1 MRRCLIVTGVV
12 RKGFLALVAA
22 LVLTWSPQLSNS
34 AEFDSSTPPGGQFR
48 AYWVDAFGDDLFD
61 ASRIDAIVASTKAA
75 RLNAIVVQAVR
86 RGDCFCN
93 RASVPRTEQPGVAA
107 FPFDPLQ
114 TLIDKA
120 HAQGIQ
126 VHAWMIATAFWR
138 TGGQPAVPSAPNH
151 AFNLHGPSTS
161 GYANWVMSRD
171 DGVTQSAM
179 DWYLD
184 PGHPDAAQ
192 WIVDTATS
200 IVANYAV
207 DGINLDRIR
216 YPDINSQ
223 VGVPT
228 WGYNP
233 VAVARFQQAY
243 NRTDR
248 PIASDP
254 QWAQWRRD
262 QVTNIV
268 RKVYIESFAIRPSVR
283 VSADTIT
290 YGNGPQSTGGWQN
303 SRAYKEMLQ
312 DWEGW
317 MREGILDLNIPMNYK
332 RDQTTPSDQRRMY
345 QEWSDF
351 AKDQQYARQVAIGS
365 APYLNDIAATV
376 RQVRTAVATSSA
388 GNHSAGW
395 VGYSYRTPDDMTNEG
410 QRSGAASRAELER
423 ALTQPSS
430 YDPITPPIFA
440 STANVPPMPWKAQP
454 TTGHLRGI
462 ARASDGTALAQ
473 TQVLLFS
480 QSSGAIVRSM
490 KTDGLGYFAFVDLPP
505 SSYRVDAGGRTQ
517 GNADVINGRLTT
529 LGQGAPAPTPV
540 PSPTATPTPAPSAT
554 PSPSPTPPPTGCT
567 SSVGPGIPPPPSVP
581 NGVRGF
587 HASWYGQSG
596 YPTLCPGQTS
606 TAVVAYAN
614 SGSFGWVSGRM
625 GEVAYLGTWSPEPGQ
640 DKPTPLGG
648 NGMLGSPATGWPHYN
663 RIAIQPSQ
671 YVGPGQVAWFQ
682 FTIQAPQ
689 TPGVYRLYLRPLIE
703 GAQWMEDY
711 GVFWVVTV
719 K

>member
-1 MRRCLIVTGVV
+1 V
-12 RKGFLALVAA
+12 RKVGIALVAA
-22 LVLTWSPQLSNS
+22 LALAWLPFQVNS
-34 AEFDSSTPPGGQFR
+34 AEIDSATPAGGQFR
-48 AYWVDAFGDDLFD
+48 AYWVDAFGDDLYD
-61 ASRIDAIVASTKAA
+61 APRIDAIVASTKAA

-93 RASVPRTEQPGVAA
+93 RASVPRTEQPGLAP

-120 HAQGIQ
+120 HAQGIE
-126 VHAWMIATAFWR
+126 VHAWVIATAFWR
-138 TGGQPAVPSAPNH
+138 SGGTPATPASPAH
-151 AFNLHGPSTS
+151 AFNQHGPTAT
-161 GYANWVMSRD
+161 GYANWLMTRD
-171 DGVTQSAM
+171 DGLVQANT
-179 DWYLD
+179 DWLVD

-216 YPDINSQ
+216 YPDGNSQ
-223 VGVPT
+223 NGVPT

-233 VAVARFQQAY
+233 VSIARFQQATG
-243 NRTDR
+243 RTDR
-248 PIASDP
+248 PVATDP
-254 QWAQWRRD
+254 VWAQWRRD
-262 QVTNIV
+262 QVTSIV

-290 YGNGPQSTGGWQN
+290 YGNGPQSAGGWLN
-303 SRAYKEMLQ
+303 TRAYKEQLQ
-312 DWEGW
+312 DWDAW

-351 AKDQQYARQVAIGS
+351 AKDQQYGRHAAIGS

-376 RQVRTAVATSSA
+376 RQVRTAVAPSSA
-388 GNHSAGW
+388 GNYGAGW
-395 VGYSYRTPDDMTNEG
+395 VGYSYRTPDAMTDDG
-410 QRSGAASRAELER
+410 LRSGANSRAELER
-423 ALTQPSS
+423 ALTQVSS
-430 YDPITPPIFA
+430 YDPLTPPVFET
-440 STANVPPMPWKAQP
+440 TANVPAMTWKTQP

-462 ARASDGTALAQ
+462 ARTSDGVVLAQ

-480 QSSGAIVRSM
+480 QASGAIVRSM
-490 KTDGLGYFAFVDLPP
+490 KTDGKGWFAFVDLA
-505 SSYRVDAGGRTQ
+505 SNNYRVDAAGETLGM
-517 GNADVINGRLTT
+517 ADVITGRLTT
-529 LGQGAPAPTPV
+529 LGQGAPLPTPT
-540 PSPTATPTPAPSAT
+540 PIPTPLPTATPAPTLS
-554 PSPSPTPPPTGCT
+554 PSPSPTPPVGGCAG
-567 SSVGPGIPPPPSVP
+567 SVGPGIPPPPSVP
-581 NGVRGF
+581 TGVRGF

-596 YPTLCPGQTS
+596 YPTLCPGETS

-614 SGSFGWVSGRM
+614 SGSFGWVSGVM

-640 DKPTPLGG
+640 DKATPLGG

-663 RIAIQPSQ
+663 RIAVQPSQ

-682 FTIQAPQ
+682 FTIQAPA
-689 TPGVYRLYLRPLIE
+689 TPGVYHLYLRPLIE

>member
-1 MRRCLIVTGVV
+1 M
-12 RKGFLALVAA
+12 
-22 LVLTWSPQLSNS
+22 
-34 AEFDSSTPPGGQFR
+34 
-48 AYWVDAFGDDLFD
+48 
-61 ASRIDAIVASTKAA
+61 
-75 RLNAIVVQAVR
+75 
-86 RGDCFCN
+86 
-93 RASVPRTEQPGVAA
+93 
-107 FPFDPLQ
+107 
-114 TLIDKA
+114 
-120 HAQGIQ
+120 
-126 VHAWMIATAFWR
+126 HAWVIATAFWR
-138 TGGQPAVPSAPNH
+138 TGGSPATPASPAH
-151 AFNLHGPSTS
+151 AFNQHGPSAT
-161 GYANWVMSRD
+161 GYANWLMSRD
-171 DGVTQSAM
+171 DGVTQAAA
-179 DWYLD
+179 DWLVD

-216 YPDINSQ
+216 YPDGNSQ
-223 VGVPT
+223 VGQPT

-233 VAVARFQQAY
+233 VAIARFQQAY

-248 PIASDP
+248 PAPSDP

-262 QVTNIV
+262 QITGIV

-290 YGNGPQSTGGWQN
+290 YGNGPQSAGGWLN
-303 SRAYKEMLQ
+303 TRAYKEQLQ
-312 DWEGW
+312 DWDGW

-351 AKDQQYARQVAIGS
+351 AKDQQYGRHVAIGS

-376 RQVRTAVATSSA
+376 RQVRTAVAPSSA
-388 GNHSAGW
+388 GNHGAGW
-395 VGYSYRTPDDMTNEG
+395 VGYSYRTPDTMTDDG
-410 QRSGAASRAELER
+410 LRSGAASRAELER
-423 ALTQPSS
+423 ALTQASS
-430 YDPITPPIFA
+430 YDPMTPPVFA
-440 STANVPPMPWKAQP
+440 STANVPPMTWKTQP

-462 ARASDGTALAQ
+462 ARSSDGIVLAQ

-480 QSSGAIVRSM
+480 AGERRDRPLDEDRRAGLVRVRRS
-490 KTDGLGYFAFVDLPP
+490 AVEQLP
-505 SSYRVDAGGRTQ
+505 RRRGRRDARDRGRDH
-517 GNADVINGRLTT
+517 GPPHHARPGRAASDADTNRHTMPT
-529 LGQGAPAPTPV
+529 ATPAPTP
-540 PSPTATPTPAPSAT
+540 T
-554 PSPSPTPPPTGCT
+554 PSPSPTPPRGGCT
-567 SSVGPGIPPPPSVP
+567 GSVGPGIAPPASVP
-581 NGVRGF
+581 SGVRGF

-596 YPTLCPGQTS
+596 YPTLCPGETS
-606 TAVVAYAN
+606 TAIVAYAN
-614 SGSFGWVSGRM
+614 SGSFGWVSGVM

-640 DKPTPLGG
+640 DKATPLGG

-663 RIAIQPSQ
+663 RIAVQPSQ

-682 FTIQAPQ
+682 FTIQAPS

>member
-1 MRRCLIVTGVV
+1 MRKVA
-12 RKGFLALVAA
+12 FALVAVLA
-22 LVLTWSPQLSNS
+22 LAWLPLQSNS

-61 ASRIDAIVASTKAA
+61 APRIDAIVAATKAA
-75 RLNAIVVQAVR
+75 HLNAIVVQAVR

-93 RASVPRTEQPGVAA
+93 RASVPRTEQAGVAP

-114 TLIDKA
+114 TLIEKA
-120 HAQGIQ
+120 HAQGIE
-126 VHAWMIATAFWR
+126 VHAWVIAIAIWR
-138 TGGQPAVPSAPNH
+138 NGSAPSSPSH
-151 AFNLHGPSTS
+151 VFNLHGPTAS
-161 GYANWVMSRD
+161 GAANWLMSRD
-171 DGVTQSAM
+171 DGVMQSGT
-179 DWYLD
+179 DWMVD

-216 YPDINSQ
+216 YPDGNSQ

-233 VAVARFQQAY
+233 VAVARFQQATG
-243 NRTDR
+243 RTDR
-248 PIASDP
+248 PAASDP

-262 QVTNIV
+262 QVTGIV

-290 YGNGPQSTGGWQN
+290 YGNGPQTQGGWQN
-303 SRAYKEMLQ
+303 TRAFVEQLQ
-312 DWEGW
+312 DWDAW

-332 RDQTTPSDQRRMY
+332 RDQTSPSDQRRMY

-351 AKDQQYARQVAIGS
+351 AKDSQYARQSAVGS

-376 RQVRTAVATSSA
+376 RQVRTAVALSSA
-388 GNHSAGW
+388 GNYSAGW
-395 VGYSYRTPDDMTNEG
+395 VGYSYRTPDSLTDAG
-410 QRSGAASRAELER
+410 ARSSAASRAELER

-430 YDPITPPIFA
+430 YDPLTPAIFA
-440 STANVPPMPWKAQP
+440 STANVPPMTWKTHP
-454 TTGHLRGI
+454 TTGHVRGI
-462 ARASDGTALAQ
+462 ARNSDGVVLAQ
-473 TQVLLFS
+473 AQVLLFS
-480 QSSGAIVRSM
+480 VSSGAIVRSA
-490 KTDGLGYFAFVDLPP
+490 KTDGSGWFAFVDLP
-505 SSYRVDAGGRTQ
+505 SNNYRVDAAGETLGM
-517 GNADVINGRLTT
+517 ADVITGRLTT
-529 LGQGAPAPTPV
+529 LGQGS
-540 PSPTATPTPAPSAT
+540 PSPTPAPLAT
-554 PSPSPTPPPTGCT
+554 ATPMPSPSPSPSPSPTPPVGCT
-567 SSVGPGIPPPPSVP
+567 GSVGPGIAPPANVPS
-581 NGVRGF
+581 GVGGF

-596 YPTLCPGQTS
+596 YPTLCPGETS
-606 TAVVAYAN
+606 TATVAYRN
-614 SGSFGWVSGRM
+614 IGSFGWVSGRM

-648 NGMLGSPATGWPHYN
+648 DGQVGTPNTGWPRYN
-663 RIAIQPSQ
+663 RIAVQPAP
-671 YVGPGQVAWFQ
+671 YVGPDQVAWFQ
-682 FTIQAPQ
+682 FTIQAPA
-689 TPGVYRLYLRPLIE
+689 TPGTYRLYLRPLIE